1 MKITNNKIKRSAVNI
16 SMSLALSTLVSASF
30 TASAEKVEKEA
41 VDTSQ
46 IEVITVSAR
55 RKSEALQ
62 DVPMSLSAFSE
73 ESLKNAGINDITG
86 LANITAGIT
95 IQEGVDDNTAR
106 FFIRGMGTV
115 TPTVGVEPAVP
126 VYVDDIYMPSGLGS
140 KLDLFSLSRIEV
152 LKGPQGTLY
161 GRNSFGGAIKIYTK
175 SIDVDET
182 EGNVAF
188 TVGSFKRRNMKAEI
202 KTPLIEDTFWFG
214 AGIAHLERDGLQYLV
229 NIDKKG
235 WAENSNIFN
244 AKLLFTPHDD
254 LSLTFSYDYTEKD
267 APAKAMK
274 AVDNGPFNLVWTG
287 LADIHPEYQG
297 TNPTSSNIDEIE
309 TEVGANSAVESEG
322 VTLKAQWYINDNW
335 TLEYIGASRDM
346 SNQRIFDID
355 GTAAPFLTV
364 AEDYRLKAT
373 NHELRLSG
381 SAGDTFDWSG
391 GVFYYKEETSGQ
403 TMQPVQNF
411 YWSLDAEDL
420 ILHQLITD
428 VEGRQTGIDIGA
440 AFDTL
445 QQTTESIAVYFN
457 VSMEIMDDLNLTA
470 GIRWTED
477 DKSQSALFPQTVF
490 VGGDGTNYTSTPAFP
505 SMNVPA
511 GATILSDCVGA
522 GGPNC
527 TPSYTEDTYLEVT
540 PEITLDY
547 HIDDDLMVYGS
558 YKKGFQAGTI
568 FSAASKIPG
577 AGTST
582 DSQLVDAFEV
592 GFKGIFFDDTLM
604 LNGSTYYYDYDG
616 LLVAVNTPVPIE
628 VSATGFAGVPQNT
641 GAANTVGMELDSE
654 YRVSEDFIIRANIA
668 YTNLDIKEVNTV
680 DPDTGEVINIADQY
694 MDTYSLTP
702 ELQGSLTFEY
712 FNNMQIGTLRLF
724 TTIAYRDEIGINAA
738 NANETSGIGLVLDSE
753 NNRKYYISDSLT
765 TVIAGVTLKTNDDK
779 WRIDL
784 VGNNLT
790 DERRPVAT
798 VFSVPEM
805 LGSGTLYNAPRTIEL
820 TATYNF

>member
-1 MKITNNKIKRSAVNI
+1 MKITNYKFKRSTLNL
-16 SMSLALSTLVSASF
+16 SMSLALGTLVSIAF
-30 TASAEKVEKEA
+30 TTSAEEVEKEE
-41 VDTSQ
+41 VDTSK
-46 IEVITVSAR
+46 IEVITVTAR

-62 DVPMSLSAFSE
+62 DVPLSLSAFSE
-73 ESLKNAGINDITG
+73 ESLKNAGIKDITG
-86 LANITAGIT
+86 LANITAGLT

-126 VYVDDIYMPSGLGS
+126 VYVDDVYMPSGLGS
-140 KLDLFSLSRIEV
+140 KLDLFSLSRVEV

-182 EGNVAF
+182 EGNLAF
-188 TVGSFKRRNMKAEI
+188 TVGSFERRNMKAEI
-202 KTPLIEDTFWFG
+202 RTPLIEDKLWFG
-214 AGIAHLERDGLQYLV
+214 AGIAHLERDGLQDLV

-235 WAENSNIFN
+235 WAENSDIYN
-244 AKLLFTPHDD
+244 AKLLFTPNDD
-254 LSLTFSYDYTEKD
+254 LSFTFSYDYTEKD

-274 AVDNGPFNLVWTG
+274 AVDNGPFNLAWTG
-287 LADIHPEYQG
+287 LAGIHPEYQG

-322 VTLKAQWYINDNW
+322 FTLKAEWYINDNL
-335 TLEYIGASRDM
+335 TLEYIGADRDM

-373 NHELRLSG
+373 NHELRISG

-411 YWSLDAEDL
+411 YWFLDAEEDH
-420 ILHQLITD
+420 LHQLITD
-428 VEGRQTGIDIGA
+428 VEGRQTGVDIGA

-445 QQTTESIAVYFN
+445 EQKTESIAVYFN
-457 VSMEIMDDLNLTA
+457 GTMEIMDNLNLTA

-490 VGGDGTNYTSTPAFP
+490 VGGGANYTSTPAFP

-511 GATILSDCVGA
+511 GATILTECFGA
-522 GGPNC
+522 GAADC
-527 TPSYTEDTYLEVT
+527 QPSFTEDTYSEIT
-540 PEITLDY
+540 PEFTLDY
-547 HIDDDLMVYGS
+547 HIDDDLMVYSS

-568 FSAASKIPG
+568 FSAASKVPG

-592 GFKGIFFDDTLM
+592 GFKGMFLDNTLM
-604 LNGSTYYYDYDG
+604 LNGAAFYYDYDG

-628 VSATGFAGVPQNT
+628 VSATGYAGVPQNA
-641 GAANTVGMELDSE
+641 GSANTVGMELESE
-654 YRVSEDFIIRANIA
+654 YRVSEDFIVRANIA
-668 YTNLDIKEVNTV
+668 YTNLDINEVNSV
-680 DPDTGEVINIADQY
+680 DPETGEVINIADQY

-702 ELQGSLTFEY
+702 EFQGSLTFEY
-712 FNNMQIGTLRLF
+712 FKSMQSGEWRLF
-724 TTIAYRDEIGINAA
+724 TTIAYRDEIGTNAA

-753 NNRKYYISDSLT
+753 ANRKYYISDSLT
-765 TVIAGVTLKTNDDK
+765 TVIAGATFKTSDDK

-798 VFSVPEM
+798 VFSVPGM
-805 LGSGTLYNAPRTIEL
+805 LGSGTLYNAPRTVEL